1 MNKQAFID
9 LGLSDEI
16 ITALEKKGFDEP
28 SQIQKETIPLMLA
41 EDKDIIGQ
49 AQTGTG
55 KTAAFGLPIIEKL
68 SPSKAPVQALV
79 LTPTRELTIQ
89 VSEEL
94 YTYKGKKPMTI
105 TPIYGGQSIEKQR
118 KQLNRPNDIVVG
130 TPGRLIDHLRSKK
143 LDLSQLKYLVLD
155 EADEMLNSGF
165 IEDIDF
171 ILSKSNPDRT
181 ILLFSATMP
190 PQILNLAKKY
200 MNDYTTVK
208 VKKQTLSNPLT
219 DQIYFEVR
227 ESDKGEAL
235 CRIIDQEADFYG
247 LIFCR
252 TKLDVERVKDR
263 LIKRGYFAE
272 AMHGDLS
279 QAQRERVLSKFKK
292 RQYKIMVVT
301 DVASRG
307 LDINDLSHVI
317 NYALPQDPESY
328 VHRIGRT
335 GRAGKSGTAITFIT
349 PSEYR
354 KLVYIQKVSKMDIKK
369 GAVPTVKEV
378 VETKRIRLKETFHK
392 VIEGTVQ
399 NEYID
404 FAEDLLAT
412 YSPKEALAGVLK
424 VAYETELSEKSYSDL
439 NVIAKDGGS
448 RGRKDRSDRRSRGK
462 RDRRDGGNFI
472 DSKGQARLFVAK
484 GKSDGLSPKKVIQLL
499 EKKSRVPSHRIQG
512 LEMYDSYSFVNVSF
526 NDAEAILGAF
536 KSSDKRS
543 IVERA
548 K

>member
-1 MNKQAFID
+1 
-9 LGLSDEI
+9 
-16 ITALEKKGFDEP
+16 
-28 SQIQKETIPLMLA
+28 
-41 EDKDIIGQ
+41 
-49 AQTGTG
+49 
-55 KTAAFGLPIIEKL
+55 
-68 SPSKAPVQALV
+68 
-79 LTPTRELTIQ
+79 
-89 VSEEL
+89 
-94 YTYKGKKPMTI
+94 
-105 TPIYGGQSIEKQR
+105 
-118 KQLNRPNDIVVG
+118 
-130 TPGRLIDHLRSKK
+130 
-143 LDLSQLKYLVLD
+143 
-155 EADEMLNSGF
+155 
-165 IEDIDF
+165 
-171 ILSKSNPDRT
+171 
-181 ILLFSATMP
+181 
-190 PQILNLAKKY
+190 
-200 MNDYTTVK
+200 
-208 VKKQTLSNPLT
+208 
-219 DQIYFEVR
+219 
-227 ESDKGEAL
+227 
-235 CRIIDQEADFYG
+235 
-247 LIFCR
+247 
-252 TKLDVERVKDR
+252 
-263 LIKRGYFAE
+263 
-272 AMHGDLS
+272 
-279 QAQRERVLSKFKK
+279 
-292 RQYKIMVVT
+292 MVVT

-378 VETKRIRLKETFHK
+378 IETKRVRLKETFHK

-399 NEYID
+399 NDYID
-404 FAEDLLAT
+404 FAEELLAT

-439 NVIAKDGGS
+439 KVSSNDDRGQKGRRDRSDRRS
-448 RGRKDRSDRRSRGK
+448 RDSSDRRSRGK
-462 RDRRDGGNFI
+462 RDRRDDSNFI

-526 NDAEAILGAF
+526 NDAESILGAF

>member
-1 MNKQAFID
+1 M
-9 LGLSDEI
+9 
-16 ITALEKKGFDEP
+16 
-28 SQIQKETIPLMLA
+28 
-41 EDKDIIGQ
+41 
-49 AQTGTG
+49 
-55 KTAAFGLPIIEKL
+55 
-68 SPSKAPVQALV
+68 
-79 LTPTRELTIQ
+79 
-89 VSEEL
+89 
-94 YTYKGKKPMTI
+94 
-105 TPIYGGQSIEKQR
+105 
-118 KQLNRPNDIVVG
+118 
-130 TPGRLIDHLRSKK
+130 
-143 LDLSQLKYLVLD
+143 
-155 EADEMLNSGF
+155 
-165 IEDIDF
+165 
-171 ILSKSNPDRT
+171 
-181 ILLFSATMP
+181 
-190 PQILNLAKKY
+190 
-200 MNDYTTVK
+200 
-208 VKKQTLSNPLT
+208 
-219 DQIYFEVR
+219 R

-369 GAVPTVKEV
+369 GPCQRL
-378 VETKRIRLKETFHK
+378 KRLSKQANSVKETFHK